1 MCVMMTAKHSIE
13 WRSSHGT
20 NEEVDAADTIGVRF
34 RELSFASGPTGSL
47 RSNPLCIPA
56 NLFLYLKRNGI
67 IHARK
72 VKMQSRLAF

>member
-1 MCVMMTAKHSIE
+1 MYVMMTAKHSIE

-20 NEEVDAADTIGVRF
+20 NEEVDVADTIGVRF

-47 RSNPLCIPA
+47 R